1 MLQDGNKSLSQ
12 QSFYPIGD
20 YSPRYRYTLRYYQGY
35 VELHL
40 EGKFSGYEYNTIWRE
55 LVEESYQ
62 HQELSWHRW
71 GNRNQGRCR
80 INISIQSAD
89 DIIKCFEKISK
100 IFDPVLSPLSEENGD
115 AKIIMHQ
122 MENQEILPPADSM
135 L

>member
-1 MLQDGNKSLSQ
+1 MNYLKITDSLKKEVE
-12 QSFYPIGD
+12 PKLKD
-20 YSPRYRYTLRYYQGY
+20 YFPGRYYKTETNHYHDNRFIQLETILHDIDIHYEYYQGY

-80 INISIQSAD
+80 INILNSAT
-89 DIIKCFEKISK
+89 
-100 IFDPVLSPLSEENGD
+100 L
-115 AKIIMHQ
+115 
-122 MENQEILPPADSM
+122 
-135 L
+135 

>member
-1 MLQDGNKSLSQ
+1 MNYLKITDSLKKEVEPKLKEY
-12 QSFYPIGD
+12 FPG
-20 YSPRYRYTLRYYQGY
+20 RYYKTETNHYHDNRFIQLETILHDIDIHYEYYQGY

-80 INISIQSAD
+80 INISIQSTD
-89 DIIKCFEKISK
+89 DIINCFEKISK
-100 IFDPVLSPLSEENGD
+100 I
-115 AKIIMHQ
+115 
-122 MENQEILPPADSM
+122 
-135 L
+135 